1 MLKLLSNHWLLLHVP
16 VVDVQH
22 VNMCLRGRNGLVLTA
37 VEPYLSL
44 MSNDLFERT
53 LSFRSAN
60 IVLATLARMYPK
72 TSSV

>member
-1 MLKLLSNHWLLLHVP
+1 MP
-16 VVDVQH
+16 TIDVGKF
-22 VNMCLRGRNGLVLTA
+22 VCKISLVLTA

-53 LSFRSAN
+53 LSFKSAN